1 MNYPLVSVI
10 MNCFNAEK
18 YLEEAIQSVISQTYN
33 NWEII
38 FWDNNSTDKSPEIV
52 RSFQDKRIKYF
63 KNSKTDI
70 IYKARNLAIQK
81 SSGSLIAFLD
91 CDDIW
96 KKDKLSE
103 QLKLVSNEKKIIYG
117 GYELIDRKGQKI
129 NKIYNSNKKFS
140 TFNQLVFRK
149 TVSIGSIL
157 IDSEILKNNLFNPEY
172 HLMGDF
178 ELWFRLSLNYKFTNL
193 NKIVELSRRHDE
205 NISKTEKSRLWVKER
220 RMFYKDFFKNAS
232 FIRNPEIIIYILISE
247 LESLVL
253 RR

>member
-81 SSGSLIAFLD
+81 SSGSLIAFL
-91 CDDIW
+91 
-96 KKDKLSE
+96 
-103 QLKLVSNEKKIIYG
+103 V
-117 GYELIDRKGQKI
+117 
-129 NKIYNSNKKFS
+129 
-140 TFNQLVFRK
+140 
-149 TVSIGSIL
+149 
-157 IDSEILKNNLFNPEY
+157 
-172 HLMGDF
+172 
-178 ELWFRLSLNYKFTNL
+178 
-193 NKIVELSRRHDE
+193 
-205 NISKTEKSRLWVKER
+205 
-220 RMFYKDFFKNAS
+220 
-232 FIRNPEIIIYILISE
+232 
-247 LESLVL
+247 
-253 RR
+253 